1 MAKRISDSARILRFF
16 RSESLDKV
24 EVVYDLVRDTM
35 NERLAPARAAKKA
48 KRSKVGKETNP
59 AADAYTKAV

>member
-1 MAKRISDSARILRFF
+1 MPKRISDSARILRFF

-48 KRSKVGKETNP
+48 KRSKLKDVAEEP
-59 AADAYTKAV
+59 RSAA

>member
-48 KRSKVGKETNP
+48 KRSKLKDVAEKP
-59 AADAYTKAV
+59 QSAA